1 MLLLKGGLL
10 IDPTVSEAVFSGDVL
25 VADGKVVEIGQG
37 LEASGA
43 RSVELNGAW
52 VMAGWID
59 LRSHLREPG
68 QEYKETI
75 ETGLCAAAAGGF
87 AGVCAMPG
95 TRPVNDSRAITQ
107 LMLSQ
112 ASVLRRQN
120 RGARLYP
127 FGTIT
132 KGMKGK
138 ELSEMAEL
146 KEAGIV
152 GVTDDRRA
160 VTDPRLLRRAME
172 YAKTFGLLLM
182 QHCEDPELG
191 NGAVMHEGPTST
203 RLGLRGAPGE
213 AESVAV
219 ARDIEVAALTG
230 AALHIA
236 HVSSAGAVDA
246 IRRAKERELRIT
258 ADVTP
263 HHLTFT
269 EANLAG
275 YNTAFKVLPPLR
287 SAADRQALREGL
299 RDGTI
304 DAIATDH
311 APHTAM
317 EKDCEFD
324 AAAFGMSALETA
336 CPMALALVRSDELS
350 KVRLAEALATAP
362 RRILGLPTGL
372 DGATD
377 LTIIDPEAPW
387 VLHPDAMRSKS
398 QNTPLLNEELVGAPR
413 MTIVD
418 GQVAFDGKNEA

>member
-246 IRRAKERELRIT
+246 IRRAKERGLRIT

-336 CPMALALVRSDELS
+336 CPMALALVRSGELS